1 MLYSF
6 LIALI
11 LRKEKKKKS
20 SFCGEVQSFQ
30 FVHQLIDG
38 VESY

>member
-11 LRKEKKKKS
+11 LRKEKKKS